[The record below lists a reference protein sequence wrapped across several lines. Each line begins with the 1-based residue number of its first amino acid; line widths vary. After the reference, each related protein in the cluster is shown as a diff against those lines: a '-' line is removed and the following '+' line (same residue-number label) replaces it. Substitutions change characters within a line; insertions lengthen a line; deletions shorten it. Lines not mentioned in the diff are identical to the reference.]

1 MKKLHG
7 YFAFL
12 ALAGTIALA
21 SSSADLNSNCAAYA
35 DEVTTVR
42 TTTVT
47 TDGPPS
53 TLSAPAALVTLSPG
67 GNYMVIDPVTGVMK
81 GVYDPVR
88 GLVGSSV
95 APGLVVIDNTSNR
108 VVATF
113 DAGGRVIAL
122 TNIPAYDSLVVSIDN
137 RRAELER
144 MLVDGRAA
152 MSDSVASA
160 LRDELTSIA
169 SQESAYK
176 LSGRALNYEEALS
189 LANRLNALSDRV
201 LPYAHGVAFTPLIGA
216 RFVTTAGNL
225 VMVDELSARNLRM
238 QRRIDDEYA
247 AGRLSN
253 DNVAHLKSDLN
264 EVASLQ
270 TKYTKNGRLNESKT
284 KVIATRLDKVQSSMD
299 RDIADINAKRSHI
312 GIKVN

>member
-1 MKKLHG
+1 MKNL
-7 YFAFL
+7 YTFL
-12 ALAGTIALA
+12 TIAVLAGTM
-21 SSSADLNSNCAAYA
+21 SSTAPTIA
-35 DEVTTVR
+35 DEMTTVR

-47 TDGPPS
+47 TDGPAVS
-53 TLSAPAALVTLSPG
+53 LSAPASVITLSPG
-67 GNYMVIDPVTGVMK
+67 GSYMVVDPVTGVMK
-81 GVYDPVR
+81 GVYDPAR
-88 GLVGSSV
+88 GLVGSTV

-152 MSDSVASA
+152 MSDSVAAA
-160 LRDELTSIA
+160 LREELTSIA

-176 LSGRALNYEEALS
+176 LAGRPLNYEEALS
-189 LANRLNALSDRV
+189 LANRLNALSDRI
-201 LPYAHGVAFTPLIGA
+201 LPYGHGVVFTPLIGA
-216 RFVTTAGNL
+216 RFVTTSGSL
-225 VMVDELSARNLRM
+225 VMVDELASRNLRM

-264 EVASLQ
+264 EVASMQ

-284 KVIATRLDKVQSSMD
+284 KTIATRLDKVQSAMD
-299 RDIADINAKRSHI
+299 RDIADINAKRSRI